1 MSKVKESNSTKAI
14 TITGLIILALVIFGR
29 VALIYLVLI
38 ALILKIKV

>member
-1 MSKVKESNSTKAI
+1 MNKVKESNSTKAI

-38 ALILKIKV
+38 ALILKIKT